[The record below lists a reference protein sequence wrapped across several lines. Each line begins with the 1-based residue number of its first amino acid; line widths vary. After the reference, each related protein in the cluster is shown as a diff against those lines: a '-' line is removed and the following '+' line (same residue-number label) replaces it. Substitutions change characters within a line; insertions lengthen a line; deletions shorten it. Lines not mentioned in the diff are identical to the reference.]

1 MSFKSFFFLI
11 ILGTVMS
18 WIAWGMVIFNF
29 DPNQIS
35 LLQFIAF
42 YVSLFMALGG
52 TIFIVIDWLKSKVF
66 RRQLLVFRVR
76 ASIRHGILFSILLL
90 GWAFL
95 QSQNLLAWWVLLLL
109 ILVLTVLEFFFISL
123 QRKASYERQA

>member
-11 ILGTVMS
+11 ILGTVLS

-109 ILVLTVLEFFFISL
+109 ILILTVLEFFFISL

>member
-1 MSFKSFFFLI
+1 MRFKSFFLLI
-11 ILGTVMS
+11 ILGTVLS

-42 YVSLFMALGG
+42 YISLFMALGG

-95 QSQNLLAWWVLLLL
+95 KSQNLLAWWVLLML
-109 ILVLTVLEFFFISL
+109 ILILTVLEFFFISL
-123 QRKASYERQA
+123 QRKVSYERQA

>member
-52 TIFIVIDWLKSKVF
+52 SIFIVVDWLKSKIF

-123 QRKASYERQA
+123 QRKSSYERQA

>member
-1 MSFKSFFFLI
+1 MSFKSFFLLI
-11 ILGTVMS
+11 ILGTVLS

-29 DPNQIS
+29 DPNRVS
-35 LLQFIAF
+35 WLQFIAF

-52 TIFIVIDWLKSKVF
+52 SIFIIIDWLKSKIF
-66 RRQLLVFRVR
+66 KRQLLIFRVR

-95 QSQNLLAWWVLLLL
+95 RSQGLLAWWVLLLL
-109 ILVLTVLEFFFISL
+109 ILILTVLEFFFISL
-123 QRKASYERQA
+123 QRKSFIDRQV